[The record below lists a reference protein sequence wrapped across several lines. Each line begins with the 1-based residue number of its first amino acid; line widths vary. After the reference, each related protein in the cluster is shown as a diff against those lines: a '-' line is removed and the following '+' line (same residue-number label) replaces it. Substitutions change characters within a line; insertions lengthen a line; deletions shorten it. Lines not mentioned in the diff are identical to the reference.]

1 MCFGAR
7 PSRSLAA
14 QNAGSNG
21 SLALQN
27 AGRKEPKRGLAK
39 DGRSQTGETQR
50 ASAKVVAHEID
61 KRGDRGDGSWFVN
74 YPRWRG

>member
-21 SLALQN
+21 SLALEN
-27 AGRKEPKRGLAK
+27 AGRKEPKSGLAK

-50 ASAKVVAHEID
+50 ASAKVVAHEIVT
-61 KRGDRGDGSWFVN
+61 RGNSDDGPWFVSL
-74 YPRWRG
+74 GS